1 MIPEKVT
8 WVQFLARINTVC
20 SKLLPMNNL
29 FFQYLIK
36 HSYIFA
42 LMNFLT
48 EYQITKYVQLCCI
61 SFATFFE
68 FFHFFFYAVK
78 CLLTVAL
85 ALKQLTLFG
94 MGFFEAVYGW
104 GPFPKICHTY
114 PTMMKL
120 GTVMPYLKKIQKIY
134 ESRDTLLDFC
144 SYQYF
149 FTGISKFCYI
159 KKYRY
164 RLHFDT

>member
-1 MIPEKVT
+1 MYFIFDSVNKLDGSKNRGWLKSGTVQGYHHMAELLFKTICCLCSKRFSYIWYKHSDICSCKLYWQYLCRSWWSSGMIPEKVT

-68 FFHFFFYAVK
+68 FFHFFFM
-78 CLLTVAL
+78 L
-85 ALKQLTLFG
+85 
-94 MGFFEAVYGW
+94 
-104 GPFPKICHTY
+104 
-114 PTMMKL
+114 
-120 GTVMPYLKKIQKIY
+120 
-134 ESRDTLLDFC
+134 
-144 SYQYF
+144 
-149 FTGISKFCYI
+149 
-159 KKYRY
+159 
-164 RLHFDT
+164 